1 MVWCRSRWILG
12 GAFVCGIVVVAS
24 IVRLSFASVLRRPD
38 PEPRKCNVTRLL
50 DNRRGE
56 RVSIREFYRAFVTN
70 RMSSFALC
78 VAALGTGIVWGRRG
92 LSLGEDAGHTLSLCK
107 VLEVIANL
115 CTNTLLQTVLAIARC
130 DRIRKIEW
138 AKKVTIRLRIYISTG
153 K

>member
-1 MVWCRSRWILG
+1 MRRLLTASQPRLLLLLAALVGGPRGRESIQNQIYIIYYTRGIILAVVDGMVSYSRWILG

-78 VAALGTGIVWGRRG
+78 VVALGTGIVWGRRG
-92 LSLGEDAGHTLSLCK
+92 
-107 VLEVIANL
+107 
-115 CTNTLLQTVLAIARC
+115 
-130 DRIRKIEW
+130 
-138 AKKVTIRLRIYISTG
+138 
-153 K
+153 